1 MGARE
6 VTAIRRLYT
15 LGVLWL
21 LSVVAQDAAE
31 AIYRHGHDDGATA
44 LREWTRKEL
53 LDVQASTITARAI
66 SYRQGFADALR
77 LYDDEPIA
85 ELVDERVH

>member
-1 MGARE
+1 MA
-6 VTAIRRLYT
+6 AIHRLYT

-31 AIYRHGHDDGATA
+31 SIYRHGHDDGAHE

-53 LDVQASTITARAI
+53 LDVQASTITARTI

-85 ELVDERVH
+85 ELVERVH

>member
-1 MGARE
+1 M
-6 VTAIRRLYT
+6 TAIHRLYT
-15 LGVLWL
+15 LAVLWL
-21 LSVVAQDAAE
+21 LSIVAQDAAE

-53 LDVQASTITARAI
+53 LDVQASTITDRAR

-85 ELVDERVH
+85 EPVERVN

>member
-1 MGARE
+1 
-6 VTAIRRLYT
+6 VKAIRRLYT

-31 AIYRHGHDDGATA
+31 AIYRSGHDDGANE

-66 SYRQGFADALR
+66 SYRQGFADAMR
-77 LYDDEPIA
+77 MYDDEPIA
-85 ELVDERVH
+85 ELVERVH

>member
-1 MGARE
+1 M
-6 VTAIRRLYT
+6 TAIHRLYT

-53 LDVQASTITARAI
+53 LDVQAGLVADRAT
-66 SYRQGFADALR
+66 SYRQGFADAMR
-77 LYDDEPIA
+77 MYDDEPIA
-85 ELVDERVH
+85 ELVERVN